1 MCPVDP
7 PKGHAAA
14 SGAVEAASDPSL
26 PQGLRLKARG
36 AGSNRTGRFEGYQV
50 ERIEDG
56 WDIPEE
62 ERLLR
67 TEIRLETPRSAI
79 TYNRS
84 PDLPF
89 DRSINPY
96 RGCEH
101 GCIYCF
107 ARPSHAFLNLSP
119 GLDFETKLI
128 ARPGIAAVLERELAA
143 KAYRVAPIALGT
155 NTDPYQPCERDHQLM
170 RQILQVLQASDHPV
184 AITTKGSLIE
194 RDLDLLAPMAAKGLV
209 RVGISFATLD
219 AGLARQLEPR
229 APAPARRLQMVR
241 RLADAG
247 IGVRLMLAPVIP
259 GLTDPEL
266 ERLLEA
272 GRDAGA
278 RGASWIALRLPREVA
293 PLFRDWLE
301 RHHPQRAA
309 KVLAR
314 LSDMHGGKDYD
325 PDWGKRMRGEG
336 IWADL
341 IAQRFDKALARLGL
355 AHKMAPL
362 RCDLFRRPVLKGG
375 QLSLF

>member
-1 MCPVDP
+1 MSSAVS
-7 PKGHAAA
+7 PKARALA
-14 SGAVEAASDPSL
+14 SLAMGMPNDPSL
-26 PQGLRLKARG
+26 PLGLRVKARG
-36 AGSNRTGRFEGYQV
+36 AGSNQTGRFEGYQV
-50 ERIEDG
+50 ERLDDG
-56 WDIPEE
+56 WDIPED

-67 TEIRLETPRSAI
+67 TDIRLERPRSAI

-128 ARPGIAAVLERELAA
+128 ARPGIAEVLERELAA
-143 KAYRVAPIALGT
+143 KTYQVAPIALGT
-155 NTDPYQPCERDHQLM
+155 NTDPYQPCDRDHQLM
-170 RQILQVLQASDHPV
+170 RQILEVLAACDHPV

-194 RDLDLLAPMAAKGLV
+194 RDLDLLGPMAAKGLV
-209 RVGISFATLD
+209 RVGVSFTTLD

-229 APAPARRLQMVR
+229 APTPARRLQMVR
-241 RLADAG
+241 RLSDAG

-266 ERLLEA
+266 EALLEA

-278 RGASWIALRLPREVA
+278 VGASWIALRLPREVA

-314 LSDMHGGKDYD
+314 LKEMNGGKDYD
-325 PDWGKRMRGEG
+325 PEWSKRMRGSG

-355 AHKMAPL
+355 LHRMAPL
-362 RCDLFRRPVLKGG
+362 RCDLFRKPVPQGG

>member
-1 MCPVDP
+1 MSPVVP
-7 PKGHAAA
+7 PKAHAPA
-14 SGAVEAASDPSL
+14 SDAVDASSDPSL
-26 PQGLRLKARG
+26 PLGLRVKARG
-36 AGSNRTGRFEGYQV
+36 AASNQTGRFEGHQV
-50 ERIEDG
+50 ERLDDG
-56 WDIPEE
+56 WDIPED

-67 TEIRLETPRSAI
+67 TEIRLECPRSAI

-143 KAYRVAPIALGT
+143 KAYQVAPIALGT
-155 NTDPYQPCERDHQLM
+155 NTDPYQPCDRDHQLM
-170 RQILQVLQASDHPV
+170 RQILQVLSACDHPV

-194 RDLDLLAPMAAKGLV
+194 RDLDLLGPMAAKGLV
-209 RVGISFATLD
+209 RVGISFASLD

-241 RLADAG
+241 RLSDAG
-247 IGVRLMLAPVIP
+247 ISVRLMLAPVIP

-266 ERLLEA
+266 EALLEA

-278 RGASWIALRLPREVA
+278 VGASWIALRLPREVA

-301 RHHPQRAA
+301 QHHPQRAA

-314 LSDMHGGKDYD
+314 LKDMHGGKEYD
-325 PDWGKRMRGEG
+325 PEWGKRMRGTG

-355 AHKMAPL
+355 LHRMGPL
-362 RCDLFRRPVLKGG
+362 RGDLFRPPVPQGG